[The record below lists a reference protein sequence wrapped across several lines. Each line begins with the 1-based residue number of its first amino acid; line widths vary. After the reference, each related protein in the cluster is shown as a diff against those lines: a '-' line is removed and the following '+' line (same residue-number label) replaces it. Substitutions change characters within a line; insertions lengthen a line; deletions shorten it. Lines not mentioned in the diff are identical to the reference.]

1 MRRSPV
7 LETLAVMLAVFVLQ
21 VALGVL
27 GQAGALAASAATV
40 VAEPWTLA
48 TSVYAHAGPGHLVAN
63 AVALAVVGPLVA
75 RRTTRAR
82 FHAFFLATGMA
93 AVLAELAV
101 GGVWGQPPVVLGA
114 SGAVFALVGYL
125 LTGNRLA
132 GAVLDWVDLSPR
144 AKLLGLAVLV
154 VGLTLVTGSSRA
166 ALVAHAAGL
175 TLGLVAGRLGVL
187 DSRRGADRGSQ
198 QVRDLQRD

>member
-101 GGVWGQPPVVLGA
+101 GGLWGQPPVVLGA

-132 GAVLDWVDLSPR
+132 GVVLDWVDLSGR
-144 AKLLGLAVLV
+144 AKLVGLAVLV
-154 VGLTLVTGSSRA
+154 VGLTLITGSSRA

-175 TLGLVAGRLGVL
+175 TLGLVAGRLSLL
-187 DSRRGADRGSQ
+187 DVTTTRRSQ

>member
-7 LETLAVMLAVFVLQ
+7 LETLAVLLAVFVLQ
-21 VALGVL
+21 VGLGVL
-27 GQAGALAASAATV
+27 GEAGALAASAVTV
-40 VAEPWTLA
+40 TAEPWTLA

-75 RRTTRAR
+75 RRTTRIR
-82 FHAFFLATGMA
+82 FHAFFLATGVL

-101 GGVWGQPPVVLGA
+101 GGILGEPPVVLGA
-114 SGAVFALVGYL
+114 SGAVFALVGYML
-125 LTGNRLA
+125 SGNVLA
-132 GAVLDWVDLSPR
+132 SVVLDWVGLSRR
-144 AKLLGLAVLV
+144 AQLVVLAVVV

-175 TLGLVAGRLGVL
+175 AVGLVSGRLGVL
-187 DSRRGADRGSQ
+187 DVPRGAGRESQ
-198 QVRDLQRD
+198 QVRDIQRD

>member
-7 LETLAVMLAVFVLQ
+7 LETLVVVLAVFVLQ
-21 VALGVL
+21 TVLGLL
-27 GQAGALAASAATV
+27 GQAGALAASAAV
-40 VAEPWTLA
+40 LASEPWTLV

-75 RRTTRAR
+75 RRTTRMR
-82 FHAFFLATGMA
+82 FHAFFLGTGMA

-101 GGVWGQPPVVLGA
+101 GGLWGQPPVVLGA

-132 GAVLDWVDLSPR
+132 GVVLDWVDLSGR
-144 AKLLGLAVLV
+144 AKLVGLAVLV
-154 VGLTLVTGSSRA
+154 VSLTLITGSSRA

-175 TLGLVAGRLGVL
+175 TLGLVAGRLSLL
-187 DSRRGADRGSQ
+187 DVTTTRRSQ

>member
-7 LETLAVMLAVFVLQ
+7 LETLVVMLAVFVLQ

-82 FHAFFLATGMA
+82 FHAFFLATGVL

-101 GGVWGQPPVVLGA
+101 GGFFGQPPVVLGA
-114 SGAVFALVGYL
+114 SGAVFALVGYML
-125 LTGNRLA
+125 SGNVFA
-132 GAVLDWVDLSPR
+132 SAVLDWVGLSRR
-144 AKLLGLAVLV
+144 AKLVVLAVVV

-175 TLGLVAGRLGVL
+175 AVGLVAGRLGVL

>member
-21 VALGVL
+21 VGLGVL
-27 GQAGALAASAATV
+27 GLAGTLAASAATI

-75 RRTTRAR
+75 RRTTRLR
-82 FHAFFLATGMA
+82 FHAFFVTTG
-93 AVLAELAV
+93 VLAVFAELSV
-101 GGVWGQPPVVLGA
+101 GGLLGEPPVVLGA
-114 SGAVFALVGYL
+114 SGAVFALVGYML
-125 LTGNRLA
+125 SGNVLTS
-132 GAVLDWVDLSPR
+132 AVLDWVGLSRR
-144 AKLLGLAVLV
+144 AKLLALAVVV
-154 VGLTLVTGSSRA
+154 VGLTVVTGSSRA

-175 TLGLVAGRLGVL
+175 AVGLVSGRLGVL
-187 DSRRGADRGSQ
+187 DVQPGTGRESQ
-198 QVRDLQRD
+198 QVPDL

>member
-1 MRRSPV
+1 
-7 LETLAVMLAVFVLQ
+7 
-21 VALGVL
+21 
-27 GQAGALAASAATV
+27 

-82 FHAFFLATGMA
+82 FHAFFLATGVL

-101 GGVWGQPPVVLGA
+101 GGFFGQPPVVLGA
-114 SGAVFALVGYL
+114 SGAVFALVGYML
-125 LTGNRLA
+125 SGNVFA
-132 GAVLDWVDLSPR
+132 SAVLDWVGLSRR
-144 AKLLGLAVLV
+144 AKLVVLAVVV

-175 TLGLVAGRLGVL
+175 AVGLVAGRLGVL
-187 DSRRGADRGSQ
+187 DVTRGVGRESQ